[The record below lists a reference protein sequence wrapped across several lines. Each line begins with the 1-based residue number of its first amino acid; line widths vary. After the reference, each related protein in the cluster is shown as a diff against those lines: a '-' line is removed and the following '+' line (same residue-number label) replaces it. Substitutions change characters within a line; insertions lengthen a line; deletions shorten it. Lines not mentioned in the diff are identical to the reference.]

1 MADGQF
7 HLTGGQGG
15 VIGAFVAQ
23 AHLAGDLHHALV
35 FEPFG
40 QCKAGGIRHGLVKDR
55 LHHALAVAHIHED
68 DAAHV
73 AAGQHPAAHRSL
85 QADVRAAQG
94 SAVMRSFHKAATS
107 LVAGYEKSPP
117 PRHLRGERP
126 KPSAVPPAL
135 DRTCPAHKR
144 ERH

>member
-1 MADGQF
+1 MADDMMDKDPASAQ
-7 HLTGGQGG
+7 TGS
-15 VIGAFVAQ
+15 A
-23 AHLAGDLHHALV
+23 
-35 FEPFG
+35 E
-40 QCKAGGIRHGLVKDR
+40 
-55 LHHALAVAHIHED
+55 AHI
-68 DAAHV
+68 A
-73 AAGQHPAAHRSL
+73 P
-85 QADVRAAQG
+85 ADVRAAQG

-107 LVAGYEKSPP
+107 LVAGYEKSPL